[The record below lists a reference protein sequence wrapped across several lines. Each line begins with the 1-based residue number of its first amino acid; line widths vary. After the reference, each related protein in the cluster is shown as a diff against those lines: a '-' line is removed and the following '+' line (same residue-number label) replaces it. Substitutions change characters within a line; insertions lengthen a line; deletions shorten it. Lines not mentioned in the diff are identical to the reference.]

1 MRAKNKGFSLIE
13 LMMVVAIIGILSAV
27 AYPSYQDYVRKARR
41 ADAQQFMMNLAQLN
55 QRYFTDN
62 RAYTATVA
70 TLSAVPTSVSNFYTI
85 SITLQ
90 DGPPASFTVSAVPK
104 AAQATDS
111 CGTLSLSG
119 ANVKSSSAG
128 SNCW

>member
-1 MRAKNKGFSLIE
+1 MRAQNKGFSLIE
-13 LMMVVAIIGILSAV
+13 LMMVVAIVGILAAV
-27 AYPSYQDYVRKARR
+27 AYPSYQDYIRKARR

-62 RAYTATVA
+62 RAYTDTVA
-70 TLSAVPTSVSNFYTI
+70 TLAAIPAGVSAYYTL

-90 DGPPASFTVSAVPK
+90 AGPPATFSISAVPK
-104 AAQATDS
+104 AAQAADS
-111 CGTLSLSG
+111 CGTLSLTG
-119 ANVKSSSAG
+119 ANVKSSSTG